1 MLPAAVVDSM
11 GNLLTLIFSTV
22 EKIVKPQRPAAF
34 SGVFPHGGVGQR
46 SYREDIMNSFAK
58 LLAGTA
64 VLVSLHTAAIAA
76 DLVVGVSWS
85 NFQEE
90 RWKTDEAAIKAA
102 LDKAGAKY
110 ISADA
115 QSSAAKQLTDVESL
129 ISQGANALIILAQD
143 SDAIGPAVEKAVA
156 EGIPVVGYDRL
167 IENKN
172 AFYITFDNK
181 EVGRLQAAEVF
192 KVKPEGN
199 YVFIKG
205 SSSDP
210 NADFLFAGQQE
221 VLKAAIDGGKIKN
234 VGEAYTDGWKPENA
248 QKNMEQFLTKN
259 NNKVDAVVASN
270 DGTAG
275 GAIAALAAQGLA
287 GSVPVS
293 GQDADFAALNRV
305 ALGTQTVSVWKDSR
319 ELGKEAAGIALELAG
334 GKKMTE
340 IKGVTAF
347 DGGPKKVTMQSV
359 FLADRHHQG
368 QSERRYRCGLDQEGN
383 RLPRREGRVRQG
395 LRLIEYVPVRAPRH
409 GSWRGAL

>member
-1 MLPAAVVDSM
+1 
-11 GNLLTLIFSTV
+11 
-22 EKIVKPQRPAAF
+22 
-34 SGVFPHGGVGQR
+34 
-46 SYREDIMNSFAK
+46 MNSFAK

-221 VLKAAIDGGKIKN
+221 VLKAAVDAGKIKN

-275 GAIAALAAQGLA
+275 GAIAALAAQGMA

-319 ELGKEAAGIALELAG
+319 ELGKEAAGIALALAG

-359 FLADRHHQG
+359 FLKPIAITKDNLGTVIDAGWIKKETACQG
-368 QSERRYRCGLDQEGN
+368 
-383 RLPRREGRVRQG
+383 VK
-395 LRLIEYVPVRAPRH
+395 A
-409 GSWRGAL
+409 GSVKACN